1 MRGVCSVG
9 SNQFLVTQLQPLNR
23 GIFCINFSNIE
34 SMNTEQIEKSLM
46 IASAIA
52 AIVSAVVTSQQAFK
66 QSNTQTPS
74 VLAASIEPCTDGN

>member
-1 MRGVCSVG
+1 
-9 SNQFLVTQLQPLNR
+9 
-23 GIFCINFSNIE
+23 
-34 SMNTEQIEKSLM
+34 MNTEQIEKSLM

-74 VLAASIEPCTDGN
+74 VLAASIESCTDGNEY